1 MCCFTD
7 FSLHHTLHGL
17 ADVSDNSSVDT
28 GEVKPSCF
36 NFLDRDVE
44 KLNEF
49 QVDQIFWSI
58 GEERG
63 HGHGKGA
70 LVTLKHKVTCSLL
83 IHSVKICLDCHG
95 GFGWVWFSGRFVQYR
110 LGLAVCF
117 LLGLLGQLSKAMPQ
131 IQKYLSATKISACC
145 PRFFLVIKNNPP
157 KFVSQGDAPRWSRME
172 WRARSGMNQG

>member
-1 MCCFTD
+1 MCCSTD

-36 NFLDRDVE
+36 NFLDWDVE

-95 GFGWVWFSGRFVQYR
+95 GFGWVWYSGKTGFLEGLYSIGWVWQSASCLVFLANFQRQCRKSKSIFLPQRSVLVVQDS
-110 LGLAVCF
+110 F
-117 LLGLLGQLSKAMPQ
+117 LSSRT
-131 IQKYLSATKISACC
+131 I
-145 PRFFLVIKNNPP
+145 PP
-157 KFVSQGDAPRWSRME
+157 GSFHREMHHVGV
-172 WRARSGMNQG
+172 